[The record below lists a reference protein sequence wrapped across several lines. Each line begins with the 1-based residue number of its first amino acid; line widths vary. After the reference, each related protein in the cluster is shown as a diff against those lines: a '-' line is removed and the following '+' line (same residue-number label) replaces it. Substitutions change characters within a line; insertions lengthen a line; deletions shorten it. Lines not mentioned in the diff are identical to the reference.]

1 MKDLSYFCSVLH
13 NSMAKKEN
21 KEIQK
26 NDDKREFITSE
37 ELRNKKLQISIEIPK
52 KDLDE
57 LLKAMMGMGEVN
69 RDNSK

>member
-1 MKDLSYFCSVLH
+1 
-13 NSMAKKEN
+13 MAKKEN

-57 LLKAMMGMGEVN
+57 LLKAMMGME
-69 RDNSK
+69 DATKKNSVTK

>member
-57 LLKAMMGMGEVN
+57 LLKAMMGFSDMKN
-69 RDNSK
+69 ND

>member
-1 MKDLSYFCSVLH
+1 
-13 NSMAKKEN
+13 MAKKEN

-57 LLKAMMGMGEVN
+57 LLKAMMGFSDMKN
-69 RDNSK
+69 ND

>member
-1 MKDLSYFCSVLH
+1 
-13 NSMAKKEN
+13 MAKKEN

-26 NDDKREFITSE
+26 NDDKREFIKSE

-57 LLKAMMGMGEVN
+57 LLKAMMGMEDKEYDTRN
-69 RDNSK
+69 TNQL